1 MAAPP
6 EDLKAELVEL
16 RHKIEHHSTLY
27 YRHDAPEIPDQE
39 YDQLFDRLLEIE
51 KLWPALITPD
61 SPSQRVGSEPLSG
74 FTQITHEI
82 PMLSLDKVTDEEA
95 LQRFENRIHKRFDS
109 DKAIEYS
116 CEPKIDGVAVSL
128 LYENGV
134 LTRAATRGDGTT
146 GEDITHNVRTIAD
159 IPLRLRGKQIPDTLE
174 VRGEIYMSKSGFAK
188 MNAQAEKAG
197 EKVFVNPRN
206 AAAGT
211 IRQLDSRITARR
223 PLTMFC
229 YSYGLVAGGD
239 LPDTLSAVFDR
250 FDDWGLPVNPQR
262 KTCVGVESSYAY
274 CLDLL
279 ARRNALDYEIDGVVI
294 KVNHFE
300 LQDRLGM
307 NARTPRWAM
316 AYKFPAEEV
325 STVLKEVEF
334 QVGRT
339 GTITPVARLE
349 PVFVG
354 GVTVSNATLHNMD
367 EIERLGIKIGDTV
380 IIRRAGDVI
389 PKIVSVIAE
398 RRPEDAISI
407 VPPATCPICDSEIE
421 HIEDEVLMRCTGG
434 LFCSAQRTQ
443 SIIHFASRGA
453 MDIDGLG
460 SKLIKQLV
468 DTQILT
474 SVADIYS
481 LQRDPLLALERMGE
495 KSVDN
500 LLAAIENSKQVSLPR
515 LLFALGIREVGEAT
529 AQSLASHF
537 GTLKAIIVSSEDELV
552 SIPDIGSIVAHHIR
566 AFFDEQHNLDVIA
579 ELLRVGVSPE
589 ETKPVNADDLPFS
602 GQIFVVTGTL
612 ESMGRSEAREKLQ
625 KLGAK
630 VAASVSAKTTCV
642 VAGPGA
648 GSKLTKAESLGV
660 KVINESEFLS
670 LLEQHD
676 K

>member
-6 EDLKAELVEL
+6 DELKTELIEL
-16 RHKIEHHSTLY
+16 RHKIEHHNTLY

-51 KLWPALITPD
+51 KAWPSLITPD
-61 SPSQRVGSEPLSG
+61 SPSQRIGSEPLPG
-74 FTQITHEI
+74 FNQITHEI
-82 PMLSLDKVTDEEA
+82 PMLSLDKVTDEDA
-95 LQRFENRIHKRFDS
+95 LQRFEKRIHKRFDS
-109 DKAIEYS
+109 DEAIEYS

-128 LYENGV
+128 LYENG
-134 LTRAATRGDGTT
+134 LLIRAATRGDGTT
-146 GEDITHNVRTIAD
+146 GEDITHNARTIAD
-159 IPLRLRGKQIPDTLE
+159 IPLRLEGRHIPDILE
-174 VRGEIYMSKSGFAK
+174 VRGEIYMTKSGFAQ

-211 IRQLDSRITARR
+211 IRQLDSRVTAKR

-229 YSYGLVAGGD
+229 YSYGLVSPGY
-239 LPDTLSAVFDR
+239 LPNTLSAVFEC

-262 KTCVGVESSYAY
+262 KTCIGIESSYAY

-279 ARRNALDYEIDGVVI
+279 ARRNDLDYEIDGVVI
-294 KVNHFE
+294 KVNHFD
-300 LQDRLGM
+300 LQDRLGI

-325 STVLKEVEF
+325 STILKDVEF

-367 EIERLGIKIGDTV
+367 EIQRLGVKIGDAV

-389 PKIVSVIAE
+389 PKIVSVIE
-398 RRPEDAISI
+398 NRRPDNAKSI
-407 VPPATCPICDSEIE
+407 EPPKTCPICGSDIE
-421 HIEDEVLMRCTGG
+421 HIENEVLMRCTGG
-434 LFCSAQRTQ
+434 LFCRAQRTQ

-460 SKLIKQLV
+460 SKLIFQLV
-468 DTQILT
+468 EKQMLT

-481 LQRDPLLALERMGE
+481 LQRDSLLALERMGE

-500 LLAAIENSKQVSLPR
+500 LLAAIENSKHVSLPR

-529 AQSLASHF
+529 AQSLSTHF
-537 GTLKAIIVSSEDELV
+537 GTLQAIIDSSEEELV
-552 SIPDIGSIVAHHIR
+552 SIPDIGTIVAHHIR
-566 AFFDEQHNLDVIA
+566 AFFNETHNLDVITA
-579 ELLRVGVSPE
+579 LLKAGVCPG
-589 ETKPVNADDLPFS
+589 ETKPVNPNELPFS
-602 GQIFVVTGTL
+602 GQTFVVTGTL
-612 ESMGRSEAREKLQ
+612 ESMGRSEAKEKLQ

-630 VAASVSAKTTCV
+630 VAGSVSAKTSCV

-660 KVINESEFLS
+660 KVIDESEFLS
-670 LLEQHD
+670 LLEQHY